1 MGGRRCIW
9 GEHVDAW
16 ACTRVRAD
24 AALEVHGEVVEAARS
39 TRAGTW
45 TLSASAGSR
54 TSSLVRRGMTTWRLA
69 CAHPPAADKKSASPA
84 HFAGSNDV
92 LNRSCRSYREKPHD
106 FEF

>member
-69 CAHPPAADKKSASPA
+69 CAHQPSADKM
-84 HFAGSNDV
+84 
-92 LNRSCRSYREKPHD
+92 LNGRNPTILSFDDLFDSSRMFLKVVRWGL
-106 FEF
+106 